1 MNKTN
6 TGIALLATVL
16 FIPAAVKA
24 LEILDGNERTRTSEG
39 IELSG
44 ITWAGGNTFYAVNDT
59 NASNRLYKLTIA
71 LNSSGQ
77 ITSYSV
83 VSSVKLAGSSD
94 LEGCA
99 YDPASGNV
107 WVSMEGNNS
116 SIREYD
122 PETGAWLRTAP
133 LPVIFQNNM
142 LGNFKLE
149 ALTISGDGLTMWT
162 ANEEALTCDGQISAK
177 PRSTGG
183 TTVRL
188 QKFTRASVRDNW
200 TASAQYAYK
209 TYGLNYAYG
218 YNNKQRSG
226 VAGLCALP
234 DGQLLVLEREF
245 SGTDDNSNLG
255 SIWTGLDSSFTM
267 AIVLADY
274 SNASDVS
281 TLPSLSQATYTPVSK
296 TSLCND
302 SGSTT
307 GSNTG
312 FANYEGICLGPRNSD
327 GSVSLLLISD
337 GGGNSMVEKKVRSMK
352 LSDIDVRTL
361 YIEGAANSE
370 PVGGPY
376 RHVNNTTVTATLPSV
391 GNPYETDLSVHPSWT
406 ATANN
411 ASGEGSTASFTIS
424 ADDTLRWS
432 VTTNSTLPMLG
443 ADSFERI
450 AVGTE
455 APELPGWS
463 GDGVVTAESYTPAL
477 PPGFPLQ
484 DETHS
489 QVLVV
494 DGEAV
499 RSYATVPGVGAMVDV
514 MLRVTRETTD
524 SPVEDA
530 EGQVAVFFAEDGRAT
545 LQHKSANGS
554 TRLRTPLSSRVFAN
568 NDWVRASLLFDYVNG
583 ATGTAW
589 CQVRINGE
597 PCVTDA
603 GVQSP
608 ENPVSP
614 GSWYRTLDNGATGKV
629 AQLALIG
636 FGAVDDLALYDMAG
650 DFEFDTSAGTST
662 NGVPYAW
669 FNDQGLAWD
678 PAHDMDGDAYT
689 ARDEYAAG
697 TDPWDATDFLR
708 ILATDFDD
716 GGCFR
721 LYFNGEAD
729 ASHYLVDEVS
739 DLANGTWST
748 ATGYG
753 QILQNNG
760 TNVWT
765 QATQP
770 QNAAPQRFF
779 RVRAVIPAE

>member
-1 MNKTN
+1 MIKTN
-6 TGIALLATVL
+6 TSIALLAAAIV
-16 FIPAAVKA
+16 IPAAAKA
-24 LEILDGNERTRTSEG
+24 LTVSTISQVSRPTANGAEQI
-39 IELSG
+39 SG
-44 ITWAGGNTFYAVNDT
+44 ITYAGGNLFYTVDDNDNKLYPLT
-59 NASNRLYKLTIA
+59 LNISRSNGSLAASGISIGAGVTI
-71 LNSSGQ
+71 SG
-77 ITSYSV
+77 
-83 VSSVKLAGSSD
+83 GND
-94 LEGCA
+94 MEGCA
-99 YDPASGNV
+99 FDPASGNV
-107 WVSMEGNNS
+107 WISQEKYNTS
-116 SIREYD
+116 TSASIRELN
-122 PETGAWLRTAP
+122 PETGALVRTAP
-133 LPVIFQNNM
+133 LPSIQQKCYNNYS
-142 LGNFKLE
+142 LE
-149 ALTISGDGLTMWT
+149 ALTIAGDGRTMWT
-162 ANEEALTCDGQISAK
+162 ANEEALTVDGPLATNSVGSVI
-177 PRSTGG
+177 
-183 TTVRL
+183 RL
-188 QKFTRASVRDNW
+188 TRFTRSSVRDNW
-200 TASAQYAYK
+200 TPNGEWAYETQPIGTLK
-209 TYGLNYAYG
+209 DEYT
-218 YNNKQRSG
+218 RSG

-234 DGQLLVLEREF
+234 DGNLLVLERRCYD
-245 SGTDDNSNLG
+245 G
-255 SIWTGLDSSFTM
+255 GLFPDFNIRIYQVNFAGAT
-267 AIVLADY
+267 
-274 SNASDVS
+274 DVS
-281 TLPSLSQATYTPVSK
+281 SISALKSATYTK
-296 TSLCND
+296 TTKDLLWQYTHAN
-302 SGSTT
+302 
-307 GSNTG
+307 NMP
-312 FANYEGICLGPRNSD
+312 NYEGICLGPRLDD
-327 GSVSLLLISD
+327 GSCVLVLISD
-337 GGGNSMVEKKVRSMK
+337 GGSYAEKGVFTLK
-352 LSDIDVRTL
+352 LSGLNMRTL
-361 YIEGAANSE
+361 YVEGDANSE
-370 PVGGPY
+370 PIGGPY
-376 RHVNNTTVTATLPSV
+376 RYVNESMVSVSLPGA
-391 GNPYETDLSVHPSWT
+391 GNPYEASLRVHPAWT
-406 ATANN
+406 TSNHSSGQGSVATFPI
-411 ASGEGSTASFTIS
+411 T

-450 AVGTE
+450 TVGTE

-477 PPGFPLQ
+477 PPGYPLQ

-636 FGAVDDLALYDMAG
+636 FGAVDDLALYDVAG

-662 NGVPYAW
+662 NGVPYTW

-678 PAHDMDGDAYT
+678 PANDIDGDAYT

-697 TDPWDATDFLR
+697 TDPWDAMDFLR

-716 GGCFR
+716 GGRFR

-739 DLANGTWST
+739 DLANGTWSP

-753 QILQNNG
+753 QILRNNG

-770 QNAAPQRFF
+770 QNAAPHRFF
-779 RVRAVIPAE
+779 RVRAVIPEE